1 MVGRWDVKDQISEGE
16 ISNTGNAMRTKME
29 SLFDK
34 TALVVNKSEE
44 LNAEDRVSIEYQIM
58 FIVEENGVP
67 AHPHTTFA
75 VNTDDKI
82 LYDKFIVGKKAN
94 LKILQDAIALLRPVK
109 MKAN

>member
-1 MVGRWDVKDQISEGE
+1 
-16 ISNTGNAMRTKME
+16 ME
-29 SLFDK
+29 SLLEK
-34 TALVVNKSEE
+34 TALVVNKSEG
-44 LNAEDRVSIEYQIM
+44 LNVDDQVSIEYQIM
-58 FIVEENGVP
+58 FVVVEDGVP